1 MYFDDLAR
9 PFCLHGWLILAYIYN
24 DRMQAVKATVEKLQ
38 QDKADQDQVKARA
51 KVDQD
56 IIDRFKDEL

>member
-1 MYFDDLAR
+1 
-9 PFCLHGWLILAYIYN
+9 
-24 DRMQAVKATVEKLQ
+24 MQAVKATVEKLQ